1 MVTVL
6 LSEITRLIRKDMK
19 VILSTVIIP
28 IELYSVVKEVGGQVV
43 QNMTI
48 INQNIYFLVG
58 LGMTVNLS
66 KLVPAI
72 GSTRQFM

>member
-43 QNMTI
+43 QNMI
-48 INQNIYFLVG
+48 MINQNIYFLVG

-66 KLVPAI
+66 KLVPVI

>member
-43 QNMTI
+43 QNMI
-48 INQNIYFLVG
+48 MINQNIYFLVG

-72 GSTRQFM
+72 GSTRQSM